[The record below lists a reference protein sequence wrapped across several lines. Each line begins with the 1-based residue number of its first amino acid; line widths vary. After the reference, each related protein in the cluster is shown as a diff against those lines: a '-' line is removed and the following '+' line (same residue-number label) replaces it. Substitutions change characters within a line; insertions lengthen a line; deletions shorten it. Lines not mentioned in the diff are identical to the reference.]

1 MRSIPTL
8 ESQIVYAEGLADNI
22 KSRQTIVSSK
32 LALVETTGFSLSG
45 SVADFTIRRMRI
57 IFTPTSDNGYA
68 ELGIGMN
75 ATSLIMEIFSDPSYA
90 QSATQQAWIL
100 TFTNVT
106 FDPITVNISATVV
119 AMTSGSLTGAWI

>member
-8 ESQIVYAEGLADNI
+8 ESEIVYAEGLANNI

-32 LALVETTGFSLSG
+32 LVLVETTGFSLSG
-45 SVADFTIRRMRI
+45 NVADFSTRRMRI

-68 ELGIGMN
+68 ELGVSMN
-75 ATSLIMEIFSDPSYA
+75 ATLLLMELFSDPSYA
-90 QSATQQAWIL
+90 QSTTQQAWIL

-106 FDPITVNISATVV
+106 FNTETVNLTATVV
-119 AMTSGSLTGAWI
+119 AMTGGTLTGAWI